1 MVKQIKNAFHPNL
14 DPQETLGGILTK
26 KIALNGKKNN
36 TMDVHNDN
44 LARAKKA
51 TWEYKKAH
59 SSINQ

>member
-1 MVKQIKNAFHPNL
+1 MVKQIKKAFHPNL

-26 KIALNGKKNN
+26 KIALNGKKNH
-36 TMDVHNDN
+36 TMDMHNDN
-44 LARAKKA
+44 LARAKKV